1 MVNFLILCTIGTGVL
16 GLILSSITSSVICKF
31 GITHGLPTRKVS
43 IPKKIR
49 NNVICLIVFMLPV
62 VQIFMIIMM
71 LVLIVLYSQTKDTE
85 LVEKLKDE
93 WKKEA

>member
-16 GLILSSITSSVICKF
+16 GLILSSIASSVICKF

-71 LVLIVLYSQTKDTE
+71 LVLIVLYSQTRDLE
-85 LVEKLKDE
+85 LVEKLKEE
-93 WKKEA
+93 WK